1 MSTDN
6 CEPPEDRLLRLL
18 SENHIELNVVEGL
31 RLIVAFNKIKGS
43 TPVRTDVDVSSLPP
57 YQQAAAKSYRNDGLV
72 WSIAHGEATSASFQQ
87 EEKTKSRKKSWK
99 PIA

>member
-31 RLIVAFNKIKGS
+31 RLIVAFNKIKDAS
-43 TPVRTDVDVSSLPP
+43 DR
-57 YQQAAAKSYRNDGLV
+57 RLV
-72 WSIAHGEATSASFQQ
+72 IELAERLTQ
-87 EEKTKSRKKSWK
+87 
-99 PIA
+99 